1 MSYEIEG
8 HFVEACDCHAVCP
21 CWIDHD
27 PDDGECRGLI
37 VWDITR
43 GRIDDVVVSGLKVA
57 SASFHTGPR
66 HGASQRVV
74 LFVDG
79 DADAGQRRALEEVF
93 SGRAGGPLAELGDM
107 LGELEA
113 VQSARISLARTGAG
127 MRIDVG
133 RALSAVADPAT
144 GPSGGPVEL
153 ENGALSTVL
162 GSPAR
167 VGRASMLRMAVP
179 KAGLDVDLTSGASM
193 TGVFSYAA

>member
-8 HFVEACDCHAVCP
+8 HFIEACDCHAVCP

-43 GRIDDVVVSGLKVA
+43 GRIDDVEVSGLRVA

-66 HGASQRVV
+66 RGASQRVV
-74 LFVDG
+74 LFVDR
-79 DADAGQRRALEEVF
+79 DADEGQRRALTEVF
-93 SGRAGGPLAELGDM
+93 SGGAGGPLAELGEM

-113 VQSARISLARTGAG
+113 VQTAQISLAMTSAG
-127 MRIDVG
+127 MRVDIG
-133 RALSAVADPAT
+133 RAVTAIASPAV

-153 ENGALSTVL
+153 DNGALSTVL

-167 VGRASMLRMAVP
+167 VGRASRLKMTVV
-179 KAGLDVDLTSGASM
+179 KAGLDVDVSSGASM
-193 TGVFSYAA
+193 TGMFAYAD